1 MSFKTL
7 CIPGLAV
14 LSTTSLAIVAA
25 PNGAEAGTFSYSGN
39 LTGQPTFKRPNQGTP
54 PTSLSNSATAVPYQ
68 TQTFTV
74 DTTSSGYEIIGR
86 WIPSS
91 GAPTGANPNAD
102 GYIFLYQNSFNPASP
117 LTNVL
122 SGDDDYTNA
131 SRNCPLTEDGTD
143 DTACSRLP
151 NTNANTLT
159 LTAGVTYIVVAS
171 QYLNPPTNNVSQYT
185 VDILTPG
192 NAQVIFPSSPS
203 VPEPSSI
210 LGLLGLGLGF
220 FASRSLKQG

>member
-7 CIPGLAV
+7 CISSLAI

-25 PNGAEAGTFSYSGN
+25 PDGAKAGTFSYSGN
-39 LTGQPTFKRPNQGTP
+39 LTGQPTFNRPVEGTP
-54 PTSLSNSATAVPYQ
+54 PTPPLSSVGTAVPYQ

-86 WIPSS
+86 WRPST
-91 GAPTGANPNAD
+91 GAPTGANPSAD

-122 SGDDDYTNA
+122 SADDDYSNN
-131 SRNCPLTEDGTD
+131 SRNCSSAVG
-143 DTACSRLP
+143 CSRLP
-151 NTNANTLT
+151 STNATLT

-171 QYLNPPTNNVSQYT
+171 QFYNPPTDNVSQYT

-192 NAQVIFPSSPS
+192 NAQVIFPSSAS

-220 FASRSLKQG
+220 LASRSLKQG

>member
-7 CIPGLAV
+7 CISSLAI

-25 PNGAEAGTFSYSGN
+25 PDGAKAGTFSYSGN
-39 LTGQPTFKRPNQGTP
+39 LTGQPTFNRPNGGTP
-54 PTSLSNSATAVPYQ
+54 PTGLSNSGTDVPYQ

-74 DTTSSGYEIIGR
+74 DTTRSGYEIIGR
-86 WIPSS
+86 WMPST

-102 GYIFLYQNSFNPASP
+102 GFIFLYQNSFNPASP

-122 SGDDDYTNA
+122 SGDDDYSNN
-131 SRNCPLTEDGTD
+131 SLNCSNSSG
-143 DTACSRLP
+143 CSRLP
-151 NTNANTLT
+151 STNATLT

-171 QYLNPPTNNVSQYT
+171 QFNNPPTDNNVSQYT

-192 NAQVIFPSSPS
+192 NAQVIFPSSAS

-220 FASRSLKQG
+220 LASRSFQQG